1 MELKSA
7 KLEAEEALRPLVGK
21 ELTTPELNEIENT
34 VNGLIRSW
42 TYHKFFVHDERRNLV
57 KGIKIWYDS
66 FDGSLRIA
74 FRYPSTI
81 INIGNQ

>member
-7 KLEAEEALRPLVGK
+7 KLAAEESLRRFVGQD
-21 ELTTPELNEIENT
+21 LTTEVLNEIENT

-42 TYHKFFVHDERRNLV
+42 TYHKFFVHDERGNLV

-66 FDGSLRIA
+66 FDGSLRTA